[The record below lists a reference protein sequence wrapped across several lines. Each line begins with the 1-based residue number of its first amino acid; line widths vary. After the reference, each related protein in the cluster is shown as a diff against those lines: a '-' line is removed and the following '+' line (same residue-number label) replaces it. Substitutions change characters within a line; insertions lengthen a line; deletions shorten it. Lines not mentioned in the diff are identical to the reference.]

1 MLAQGLLFSYVD
13 QNELI
18 GGALLFAK
26 PPILY
31 VGRIFIAPKYFRQG
45 YGLSFME
52 EIENLFTGI
61 KVVRTETPVWNVR
74 TNSSTPSA
82 VMLKPAEIASQ
93 STLRKDWG
101 RSSLFSVDSARH
113 RDKE

>member
-45 YGLSFME
+45 YGLKLME

-74 TNSSTPSA
+74 TNSFYPKCGYVET
-82 VMLKPAEIASQ
+82 
-93 STLRKDWG
+93 G
-101 RSSLFSVDSARH
+101 RDSESVYFEKRLGP
-113 RDKE
+113 